1 MVFAQVRVDAA
12 VFLTASLEYLVA
24 EVLELAGNC
33 TRYVLF
39 GLVELNRIFIIQTLP
54 TNCLLS
60 RTFLGCFLCRYMKK
74 KRITPRHIQVKHERV
89 PQMKIVN
96 MLSRILSLFVII
108 TPQVNTQMTFLH
120 DAELGELTK
129 GVIVPEGGVKPN
141 ILKVSG
147 VKAGIRKDAPVCCT

>member
-1 MVFAQVRVDAA
+1 
-12 VFLTASLEYLVA
+12 
-24 EVLELAGNC
+24 
-33 TRYVLF
+33 
-39 GLVELNRIFIIQTLP
+39 
-54 TNCLLS
+54 
-60 RTFLGCFLCRYMKK
+60 MKK

-89 PQMKIVN
+89 PQIVN

-147 VKAGIRKDAPVCCT
+147 AKAGIRKDAPVCCT

>member
-1 MVFAQVRVDAA
+1 
-12 VFLTASLEYLVA
+12 
-24 EVLELAGNC
+24 
-33 TRYVLF
+33 
-39 GLVELNRIFIIQTLP
+39 
-54 TNCLLS
+54 
-60 RTFLGCFLCRYMKK
+60 MKK

-89 PQMKIVN
+89 PQMKLVN

-108 TPQVNTQMTFLH
+108 TPQVDTQLTFLH

-147 VKAGIRKDAPVCCT
+147 AKAGIRKDATVCCT